1 MNRTKYIQIR
11 RIKSV
16 VYYTIR
22 GIVLLPIRL
31 LLLPFKLLRRAVF
44 FRRPK
49 YNKFKRPNDTIITVI
64 FNKLRKNSADIKAL
78 EDRNEVLSSRIN
90 KQLEL
95 INDNNSD
102 IKFEIKA
109 LKDELNSMI
118 NWRNNYAVKYIQSG
132 KHRLKTL
139 EDKVAGCYTVS
150 NDNQECIAT
159 FSDKVRTLEDSIEG
173 VSKDCRAVE
182 MKVNNIKYDIKCK
195 ESGIIK
201 DLVFN
206 MPDEPTQIEL
216 AEIEAEQYG
225 EKVIREEYDW
235 THEQKTQNELIQAKM
250 RADEAEY
257 DRLSEPDE
265 DDNLLW

>member
-78 EDRNEVLSSRIN
+78 EDKLDYLTKWDTETR
-90 KQLEL
+90 
-95 INDNNSD
+95 
-102 IKFEIKA
+102 
-109 LKDELNSMI
+109 
-118 NWRNNYAVKYIQSG
+118 G
-132 KHRLKTL
+132 KVRTL

-216 AEIEAEQYG
+216 AQIDAELAG
-225 EKVIREEYDW
+225 EKVVREEYDW